1 MEILKYYIKIMD
13 AFSEKTGTVVSWLST
28 MLVIAVFYDVIMRYV
43 FRNGSIAI
51 QELQWHIF
59 SVIFLLGAAF
69 TLKRDGHVRVDII
82 YTKMHRKTKAW
93 VDFFGTLVF
102 LIPFSIIIIYS
113 TKMFIMGS
121 WVVRE
126 ISPDPGGLPFR
137 YILKAMIPTGFV
149 LLILQGISE
158 AFKNLLIITGH
169 DKEEK

>member
-1 MEILKYYIKIMD
+1 MEILKYYIRIMD

-28 MLVIAVFYDVIMRYV
+28 LLVIAVFYDVIMRYV

-82 YTKMHRKTKAW
+82 YTKMSRKAKAW
-93 VDFFGTLVF
+93 VDFVCTFIF

-121 WVVRE
+121 WAVRE
-126 ISPDPGGLPFR
+126 ISSDPGGLHFR
-137 YILKAMIPTGFV
+137 YLLKAMIPAGFV
-149 LLILQGISE
+149 LLILQGVSE
-158 AFKNLLIITGH
+158 GFKNLLIITGH
-169 DKEEK
+169 DKEKK

>member
-1 MEILKYYIKIMD
+1 MEILRYYIRIMD

-43 FRNGSIAI
+43 FRNGSIAV

-82 YTKMHRKTKAW
+82 YTKLSRKSKAW
-93 VDFFGTLVF
+93 IDFLCTFIF
-102 LIPFSIIIIYS
+102 LIPFCIIIIYS
-113 TKMFIMGS
+113 TKMFVMSS
-121 WVVRE
+121 WAVRE

-137 YILKAMIPTGFV
+137 YLLKLMIPTGFV
-149 LLILQGISE
+149 FLILQGISE
-158 AFKNLLIITGH
+158 GFKNLLIITGH
-169 DKEEK
+169 DKEKL